1 MGENQEKLRSGEF
14 IMSKFD
20 TVIFDLDGT
29 LINTLDDLAN
39 SANYML
45 KHYGYPQFS
54 VDDYKYKV
62 GNGIRKLV
70 ERSLPENHRTPS
82 EIDEAFNIFMS
93 HYNEHSLDNTKPYD
107 GIDRLLLDLR
117 QMGIKIGVVTNKAH
131 EAAVKIL
138 DKLLPGRFDV
148 IYGQHEGVPT
158 KPDPT
163 STLTVMSK
171 LGTTPEHCIFM
182 GDSSVDVQTACNSG
196 AYAVG
201 VLWGFRTKEELLEN
215 GAKTIIETPD
225 ELLKL
230 LK

>member
-1 MGENQEKLRSGEF
+1 
-14 IMSKFD
+14 MSRFNA
-20 TVIFDLDGT
+20 VIFDLDGT

-45 KHYGYPQFS
+45 KYYGYPQFE

-70 ERSLPENHRTPS
+70 ERSLPEEHRTS
-82 EIDEAFNIFMS
+82 GEIDEAYNIFMPY
-93 HYNEHSLDNTKPYD
+93 YNEHSLDNTRPYD
-107 GIDRLLLDLR
+107 GIDRLLCDLR
-117 QMGIKIGVVTNKAH
+117 EKGIKIGVVTNKAH

-138 DKLLPGRFDV
+138 NRLLPDRFDV

-171 LGTTPEHCIFM
+171 LGTTPEQCVFM
-182 GDSSVDVQTACNSG
+182 GDSGVDVQTACNSG

-215 GAKTIIETPD
+215 GAKAIIKAPC
-225 ELLKL
+225 ELLNL
-230 LK
+230 LS

>member
-1 MGENQEKLRSGEF
+1 MGR
-14 IMSKFD
+14 FD

-29 LINTLDDLAN
+29 LINTLDDLAD

-45 KHYGYPQFS
+45 QHYGYPQFP

-70 ERSLPENHRTPS
+70 ERSLPEEHRTDS
-82 EIDEAFNIFMS
+82 EIDEAFNIFMTYYS
-93 HYNEHSLDNTKPYD
+93 EHSLDKTKPYD
-107 GIDRLLLDLR
+107 GIEQLLHDLR
-117 QMGIKIGVVTNKAH
+117 QKGIKIGVVTNKAH
-131 EAAVKIL
+131 SAAVKIL
-138 DKLLPGRFDV
+138 DELLPDCFDC

-171 LGTTPEHCIFM
+171 LGTTPEHCIFA

-215 GAKTIIETPD
+215 GAKTIIATPD
-225 ELLKL
+225 ELLAL
-230 LK
+230 LN